1 LFFLTPIAAML
12 RSVLGT
18 ECASRK
24 SPTLSTSLTGSH
36 TPASCA
42 SDPQRARQGRPYRVG
57 GRKSGGEKAK
67 PCCFKHL
74 SLHRQAYLPPGS
86 LQTGRGLSEP
96 TRRCPYP
103 PRARSRPV
111 HMALSQSADVR
122 RDPQPFGRTIAK
134 PGVHRCVG
142 VAPETPSAS
151 IPSGKES
158 PYAAE
163 NPPLP
168 ARLHDGA
175 RGGNPWPLWEQS

>member
-36 TPASCA
+36 IPASCA

-57 GRKSGGEKAK
+57 GRKPGGEQAK
-67 PCCFKHL
+67 LCFFKHL
-74 SLHRQAYLPPGS
+74 SLHRQAFLPPGS

-96 TRRCPYP
+96 TRRCPYA
-103 PRARSRPV
+103 PRARPWQV
-111 HMALSQSADVR
+111 HTRLSQHAKVR
-122 RDPQPFGRTIAK
+122 LDPQPFRRTIAK
-134 PGVHRCVG
+134 SGIHQHADG
-142 VAPETPSAS
+142 APKIPSS
-151 IPSGKES
+151 IPNAKEHA
-158 PYAAE
+158 YATQ

-168 ARLHDGA
+168 ARLHSRA
-175 RGGNPWPLWEQS
+175 HGGNPWPLWEQS